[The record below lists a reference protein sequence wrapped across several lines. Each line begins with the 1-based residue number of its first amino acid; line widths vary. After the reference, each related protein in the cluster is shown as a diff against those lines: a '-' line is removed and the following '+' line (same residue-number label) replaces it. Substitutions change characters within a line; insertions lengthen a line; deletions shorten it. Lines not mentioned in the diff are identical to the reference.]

1 MIGSLRVKPVDGS
14 YNGHQVFIDGTEL
27 KNVRSLVFG
36 VYADSIPEAN
46 IEVCGKLDY
55 NGLAKIGLTLEAES
69 VKECILGLR
78 FAIQMDDDLRNGF
91 IASIKS
97 ALDEAGNYENN
108 EKLSERILDRILGE
122 DADVTGI

>member
-14 YNGHQVFIDGTEL
+14 YNGHQVFVDGTEI
-27 KNVRSLVFG
+27 KNVRSMTFDVEPD
-36 VYADSIPEAN
+36 AIPEAN
-46 IEVCGKLDY
+46 IEVVGRLDY
-55 NGLAKIGLTLEAES
+55 NGLAEIGLMLDPES

-78 FAIQMDDDLRNGF
+78 FAIQMDEDLRNGF
-91 IASIKS
+91 VASIKS

-108 EKLSERILDRILGE
+108 EKLSERILDRVLGV